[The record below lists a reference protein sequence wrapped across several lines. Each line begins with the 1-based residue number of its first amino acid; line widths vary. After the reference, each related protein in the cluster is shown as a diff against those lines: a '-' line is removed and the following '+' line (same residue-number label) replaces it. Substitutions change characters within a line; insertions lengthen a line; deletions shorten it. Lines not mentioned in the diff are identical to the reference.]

1 MSHQSELIE
10 KDIEAY
16 LAEHERKELLRF
28 LTCGSVDDGKSTL
41 IGRLLH
47 DSKLI
52 YEDQLQAIQK
62 ESERKGSAGEG
73 IDLSL
78 LVDGLRA
85 EREQGITIDV
95 AYRYFSTS
103 RRKFIIADTPGHEQY
118 TRNMVTGAST
128 CNLAI
133 ILIDARNGISTQTL
147 RHSFITALLGI
158 KHIAVAINKMDL
170 MDFSQDVFNR
180 IRDEYMVFAGKL
192 GMKDVQFLP
201 LSALNGDNVVER
213 SDKTPWYDGPAL
225 MEYLETVPIAGDRNL
240 DDFRFP
246 VQYVIR
252 PNLDFRG
259 FAGTIASG
267 TVKPG
272 DEVTILPSRKSTR
285 VKDIVTFEG
294 NLEEAFAP
302 QAPTITLTE
311 EVDVSR
317 GDMIVRK
324 DNLPHV
330 GQDVDAMIVWM
341 AEEPMVP
348 GKSYWV
354 KHTTRLANA
363 LVSTLHYKVDVNTL
377 ERGQAPT
384 LQLNEI
390 GRCGVTLSEPLCW
403 DPYTKNR
410 NTGAFVVVDKM
421 TNVTVGAGM
430 ILDPE
435 VGDPYSEG
443 ADLGPA
449 RGVGEGS
456 EYQPLTS
463 IERSTRFGQQPVT
476 VLLTGHIGAGKRSI
490 AYGLERKLF
499 EAGRTAFVI
508 DPEKSREGMGKDLGY
523 SSEALNTLVE
533 REAETAR
540 LLSGGGLICLLP
552 AVAPSRETRH
562 RVRELVGAERFLEV
576 HVSAAIDVCRER
588 DSSGLYARADAG
600 EIKGLPGVDG
610 DYEAPA
616 EPDLELAAFDL
627 SLGECVERLYALLE
641 ERGFLRAS
649 L

>member
-1 MSHQSELIE
+1 MSEEPRDLVRVATI
-10 KDIEAY
+10 
-16 LAEHERKELLRF
+16 
-28 LTCGSVDDGKSTL
+28 GSVDDGKSTL
-41 IGRLLH
+41 IGRLLFETGSVARDH
-47 DSKLI
+47 LAAAAEASRKLG
-52 YEDQLQAIQK
+52 
-62 ESERKGSAGEG
+62 RGEL
-73 IDLSL
+73 DLSL
-78 LVDGLRA
+78 LLDGLVA
-85 EREQGITIDV
+85 EREQAITIDV
-95 AYRYFSTS
+95 GYRRFATA
-103 RRKFIIADTPGHEQY
+103 RREYILADTPGHEQY

-170 MDFSQDVFNR
+170 MDFSQEVFNR
-180 IRDEYMVFAGKL
+180 IRDEYMVFADKL

-201 LSALNGDNVVER
+201 LSALNGDNVVDR
-213 SDKTPWYDGPAL
+213 SENTPWYDGPAL

-267 TVKPG
+267 IVRPG
-272 DEVTILPSRKSTR
+272 DEVMVLPSRKTTR
-285 VKDIVTFEG
+285 VKDIVTFDG
-294 NLEEAFAP
+294 NLDEAFTP

-348 GKSYWV
+348 GKSYWI
-354 KHTTRLANA
+354 KHTTRLTNA

-384 LQLNEI
+384 LALNEI

-410 NTGAFVVVDKM
+410 NTGAFIVVDKM

-449 RGVGEGS
+449 KGAGEAS
-456 EYQPLTS
+456 EYRPLTG
-463 IERSTRFGQQPVT
+463 IERSMRFGQQPLT

-523 SSEALNTLVE
+523 SSEALDTLVE

-552 AVAPSRETRH
+552 AVAPSRAARH

-588 DSSGLYARADAG
+588 DSSGLYARADSG

-610 DYEAPA
+610 PYEAPA
-616 EPDLELAAFDL
+616 EPDLTLAAFDL